1 MKKIMFLVMMLSLIL
16 IGCGDK
22 KEEAKTGT
30 DTANTETKADDKVY
44 KIGITQIVS
53 HQALDKAREGF
64 KDALEEA
71 GIKA

>member
-44 KIGITQIVS
+44 KIGIT
-53 HQALDKAREGF
+53 
-64 KDALEEA
+64 
-71 GIKA
+71 